1 MKKILLVIL
10 FIPCLLFAQHPKIDL
25 KPSDKFWTAKKITIV
40 KKTVNTTIT
49 IALIGT
55 ALTGMY
61 ALQTNNRKLFKKTG
75 IVFPCLV
82 IINFPIT
89 WWDEKK
95 K

>member
-1 MKKILLVIL
+1 MKLSILIL

-25 KPSDKFWTAKKITIV
+25 KPTEKLWTAKKITIA
-40 KKTVNTTIT
+40 KRTINTTVT

-61 ALQTNNRKLFKKTG
+61 AIQTNNMKLFKKTG
-75 IVFPCLV
+75 IIFPCLV
-82 IINFPIT
+82 VVNIPIT
-89 WWDEKK
+89 WWADKK